1 MKLLKVLCILFC
13 LMLSLTVA
21 SCRKEDQIM
30 ENYPGLT
37 DNKHIIKELSLEEL
51 TKKVSNKETYKKY
64 YKTPKNETAF
74 SLIWTPIREYGI
86 FILPLTKIIP
96 NCDRF

>member
-13 LMLSLTVA
+13 LMITLTVA

-37 DNKHIIKELSLEEL
+37 DNKHII
-51 TKKVSNKETYKKY
+51 
-64 YKTPKNETAF
+64 
-74 SLIWTPIREYGI
+74 
-86 FILPLTKIIP
+86 
-96 NCDRF
+96 

>member
-37 DNKHIIKELSLEEL
+37 DNKHIIKEFKLLLDDKS
-51 TKKVSNKETYKKY
+51 
-64 YKTPKNETAF
+64 
-74 SLIWTPIREYGI
+74 EYE
-86 FILPLTKIIP
+86 
-96 NCDRF
+96 